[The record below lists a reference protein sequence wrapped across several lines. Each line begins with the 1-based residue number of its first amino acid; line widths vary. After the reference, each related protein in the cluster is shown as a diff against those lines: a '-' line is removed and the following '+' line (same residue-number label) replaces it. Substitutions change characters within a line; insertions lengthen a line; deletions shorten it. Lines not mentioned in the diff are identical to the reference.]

1 MALIDP
7 LRGKM
12 EERPVP
18 RLLVRLR
25 GEAMTGVV
33 DLRED
38 SGQSSTIYLREG
50 SPVHVVLPNAV
61 DRLDQMLLEA
71 RLISEADIARA
82 QAVRETSGLL
92 MGQVLCQL
100 GLVAEEQ
107 LAEVLRWQ
115 LKRKVTRLF
124 STQQGSFAITAGNH
138 PFGVTTSS
146 PGMSIDAR
154 ALVFSGILSGYSD
167 AKLAGELGPLAG
179 RLVRLRPVSSSQ
191 LSELGFGATHAPL
204 LMHLRL
210 AGFRLE
216 EAWIHGALGPR
227 PREAKAVMLA
237 LFYLDLLELDRT
249 AVQRP
254 PPPPPPAPPPVPS
267 ARILTPLPA
276 PAYTGHRTPTSL
288 PQLDAPGLLA
298 LAQRY
303 FAKGELTRAEE
314 AFEAVVHLDRENRRA
329 RAFLAWLQLWKKSGV
344 ERTTAIEPT
353 VRTIKEVLRL
363 EPTFAL
369 GHYFVGELAKMQNDM
384 VRAEA
389 AFRAALT
396 HDPNLIEAQ
405 RELRLMTMRKAH
417 R

>member
-1 MALIDP
+1 MPLID
-7 LRGKM
+7 LKGKV

-18 RLLVRLR
+18 RLLVGLR
-25 GEAMTGVV
+25 GDALTGVV

-38 SGQSSTIYLREG
+38 SGQNSLIYVRDG
-50 SPVHVVLPNAV
+50 SPVHAVLPNAL

-71 RLISEADIARA
+71 RLIGEADMARA
-82 QAVRETSGLL
+82 QSVRETSGLL

-100 GLVAEEQ
+100 GLVADEQ

-124 STQQGSFAITAGNH
+124 SSQQGWFSVTSSNH
-138 PFGVTTSS
+138 PFGMTNTS
-146 PGMSIDAR
+146 PGMAIDPR
-154 ALVFSGILSGYSD
+154 ALVFPGILSTYSD
-167 AKLAGELGPLAG
+167 GKLAGELGPLAG
-179 RLVRLRPVSSSQ
+179 RLVRLRPIGSAQ
-191 LSELGFGATHAPL
+191 LGELGFGATHAPL

-227 PREAKAVMLA
+227 PREAKSVMLA
-237 LFYLDLLELDRT
+237 LFYLDLLELDRST
-249 AVQRP
+249 QRP
-254 PPPPPPAPPPVPS
+254 PPAPTPTPPPTPS

-276 PAYTGHRTPTSL
+276 PAHGYRTPTSV
-288 PQLDAPGLLA
+288 PQLDAPGLMA
-298 LAQRY
+298 LGLRY
-303 FAKGELTRAEE
+303 FAKGELSRAEE
-314 AFEAVVHLDRENRRA
+314 AFEAVFRLDPENRRV
-329 RAFLAWLQLWKKSGV
+329 RAFLVWLLLWKKSGV
-344 ERTTAIEPT
+344 ERTASIEPT
-353 VRTIKEVLRL
+353 IRVIKDVLRTDA
-363 EPTFAL
+363 TFAL
-369 GHYFVGELAKMQNDM
+369 GHYFIGELAKMQNDLT
-384 VRAEA
+384 RAEA